1 MITGYQSGSNITLLD
16 TMYVKPKKKEDGKWE
31 SDKMI
36 ITYIDKDTRE
46 KKIECIENPDYEYF
60 RLKPHIQPEETP
72 ELFRP
77 MEDVYPVKVPYTQ
90 LERHL
95 AEEAN
100 LKEFYNENKRT
111 GNNYANKQLHV
122 LDTSIFNSDM
132 EINDHYRYRF
142 SKMYKNDILPLNKG
156 FMDIE
161 VDGINQR
168 GDFPE
173 MGECPINAVTY
184 IDINK
189 NTSYTFLLRNPD
201 NPLIDK
207 FEEDVKNGIIFPKL
221 KNFVMDKVG
230 GINKAKK
237 YGVYDLDYQFFFYDD
252 ELKLI
257 HDLFIL
263 INMNEPD
270 FLLLWNA
277 AFDIPYIIERLEQ
290 AFNVPAAD
298 VMCHPDFPEK
308 VARYFIDEMH
318 KNDLGER
325 GDFATIG
332 MKTVILDQMIHFQS
346 IRKATK
352 FDRNTL
358 DYIGEITVGV
368 KKYDY
373 SHITRDIAKLPY
385 LDYETFV
392 FYNIMD
398 VIVQVCIEAKTKD
411 VEFVFAKANL
421 NNIRYHKCHRQTIY
435 LTDRGTSEFMN
446 DSNCVIGNN
455 ANKFKPKP
463 EDKFPGALVGKPK
476 NNSDH
481 CKIQINGCAV
491 NICDNLDDYDFKSLY
506 PSTERE
512 SNMAPHTQ
520 IGRIMIDH
528 IVWKDEN
535 PFKYDR
541 YCRGGQFIEDFQ
553 CGVWIDFCN
562 RWLHF
567 GTFLDVIKDMKE
579 YFSTIELPSSP
590 MNLHPRAGQL
600 QEAINLYPDTMNL
613 IMPAVSVYN
622 EYKVLAAVTILVPEK
637 DFSKELEQI
646 KINNIQ
652 YRCRT
657 EEMERTDL
665 VCMKN

>member
-1 MITGYQSGSNITLLD
+1 MITGYQSGANITLLD
-16 TMYVKPKKKEDGKWE
+16 TMYIKPRKVDDKWE
-31 SDKMI
+31 NDKMI
-36 ITYIDKDTRE
+36 LIYIDNETKQ

-72 ELFRP
+72 EFFRP
-77 MEDVYPVKVPYTQ
+77 IEDVYPVKVPYTK

-100 LKEFYNENKRT
+100 MTEFYNENKRN
-111 GNNYANKQLHV
+111 GNNYANKQIHA

-132 EINDHYRYRF
+132 EINDHYRFRF
-142 SKMYKNDILPLNKG
+142 NKMYKNDIIPLKKA
-156 FMDIE
+156 FLDIE
-161 VDGINQR
+161 VDGINQI
-168 GDFPE
+168 GDFPQL
-173 MGECPINAVTY
+173 GECPVNAVTY
-184 IDINK
+184 IDIDK

-201 NPLIDK
+201 NPLIEK

-221 KNFVMDKVG
+221 KNFVTDSVG

-237 YGVYDLDYQFFFYDD
+237 FGIDTLDYQFFFYDD

-270 FLLLWNA
+270 FLLAWNM
-277 AFDIPYIIERLEQ
+277 AFDIPYLITRIEE
-290 AFNVPAAD
+290 AFNIPAED
-298 VMCHPDFPEK
+298 IMCHPDFPVK

-332 MKTVILDQMIHFQS
+332 MKTVLLDQMIHFQS
-346 IRKATK
+346 KRKATK
-352 FDRNTL
+352 FESNKL
-358 DYIGEITVGV
+358 DYIGQITVGV

-398 VIVQVCIEAKTKD
+398 VIVQVCIESKTKD
-411 VEFVFAKANL
+411 IDFVFAKASL
-421 NNIRYHKCHRQTIY
+421 NNTRYHKCHRQTIY
-435 LTDRGTSEFMN
+435 LSDRGILEFTN
-446 DSNCVIGNN
+446 DSGCVMGNN
-455 ANKFKPKP
+455 INKFKPKP
-463 EDKFPGALVGKPK
+463 EDKFPGAIVGKPK
-476 NNSDH
+476 NNSDYA
-481 CKIQINGCAV
+481 KLKINGFAV
-491 NICDNLDDYDFKSLY
+491 NVCNNLDDYDFKSLY

-512 SNMAPHTQ
+512 NNMAPHTQ
-520 IGRIMIDH
+520 IGRIMIDQ
-528 IVWKDEN
+528 IVWEDEN

-541 YCRGGQFIEDFQ
+541 YCRSGQFIEDFQ

-567 GTFLDVIKDMKE
+567 GTFLDVIEDMKE
-579 YFSTIELPSSP
+579 YFTTIEIPSSP
-590 MNLHPRAGQL
+590 MNLHGRFGEM
-600 QEAINLYPDTMNL
+600 QEAITMYPDTVNR
-613 IMPAVSVYN
+613 IAPAISIY
-622 EYKVLAAVTILVPEK
+622 EEKPIRDAISILVPKK
-637 DFSKELEQI
+637 DFSKEMEQI
-646 KINNIQ
+646 KLNNLQ
-652 YRCRT
+652 FRYRT
-657 EEMERTDL
+657 EDIERI
-665 VCMKN
+665 